1 MHSEGFGGRTCVRL
15 VLSRGRVVVDLR
27 CRRGLVASHVRSLL
41 GDPPILHKNDP
52 DRRVP
57 GVIPQV
63 SRARVQAAR
72 VSFEKS
78 VAQECLRTVK
88 WLLKSLCTCAFVH
101 PFRDHLKCQVDLDH
115 FGSTSSPDSERHF
128 EHVWACE
135 LEKIEGSK
143 GSIEEIE
150 EMSEPYGTVC
160 GGTSTDR
167 LHLHRLVSWL
177 SDWPWFANY
186 CFQS

>member
-88 WLLKSLCTCAFVH
+88 WLLKSLCTCVH
-101 PFRDHLKCQVDLDH
+101 SCTPSEIIWSVRWTWTTLVVLRLQTQRGILNMFEPVNLKRLKVQKVQLKRLKRCQNH
-115 FGSTSSPDSERHF
+115 
-128 EHVWACE
+128 
-135 LEKIEGSK
+135 
-143 GSIEEIE
+143 
-150 EMSEPYGTVC
+150 MEPYVEAPPPTAF
-160 GGTSTDR
+160 TST
-167 LHLHRLVSWL
+167 
-177 SDWPWFANY
+177 A
-186 CFQS
+186 